1 MERGNTKH
9 GPQRDDELARETED
23 LVRKEPQ
30 LSYTEEARETEPVDD
45 PRELFEAEDAAV
57 TEEEAIELRSEL
69 ARLLTRDEF
78 PLTRH
83 ALLELLDQKDASQ
96 ALVDRVSSL
105 PGRPHYQSTRDLI
118 EALGLAHAEGGP
130 DQGS

>member
-9 GPQRDDELARETED
+9 GPLRDDELARDTQD
-23 LVRKEPQ
+23 MVRADAQPGRVQEGREP
-30 LSYTEEARETEPVDD
+30 EPLDD
-45 PRELFEAEDAAV
+45 PRELFEADTTL

-83 ALLELLDQKDASQ
+83 ALLAILDEKGASP
-96 ALVDRVSSL
+96 ALADRVSTL
-105 PGRPHYQSTRDLI
+105 PGRPHYQSTHDLL
-118 EALGLAHAEGGP
+118 EALSLAHPEEDAGH
-130 DQGS
+130 GS

>member
-9 GPQRDDELARETED
+9 GPVRDDELAHETEGM
-23 LVRKEPQ
+23 VRAEPTP
-30 LSYTEEARETEPVDD
+30 SHTEEWREPEPLDD
-45 PRELFEAEDAAV
+45 PRELFEAESVAL

-83 ALLELLDQKDASQ
+83 ALLALLDAKDASP
-96 ALVDRVSSL
+96 ALVQRVSAL
-105 PGRPHYQSTRDLI
+105 PGRPHYRSTHELL
-118 EALGLAHAEGGP
+118 EALGLAHPEEDA
-130 DQGS
+130 DQER

>member
-9 GPQRDDELARETED
+9 GPVRDDELAHETED
-23 LVRKEPQ
+23 LVRAEPTP
-30 LSYTEEARETEPVDD
+30 SHTEEWREPEPVDD
-45 PRELFEAEDAAV
+45 PRELFEADAAL

-83 ALLELLDQKDASQ
+83 ALLAILDDKGASP
-96 ALVDRVSSL
+96 ALVERVSAM
-105 PGRPHYQSTRDLI
+105 PGRPHYRSTHELL
-118 EALGLAHAEGGP
+118 EALGLAHPEDEP
-130 DQGS
+130 DRES

>member
-9 GPQRDDELARETED
+9 GPARDDELAHETED
-23 LVRKEPQ
+23 LVGSDPQPGRVEEWRESEP
-30 LSYTEEARETEPVDD
+30 LDD
-45 PRELFEAEDAAV
+45 PRELFEADAAV

-83 ALLELLDQKDASQ
+83 ALLAILDEKGASP
-96 ALVDRVSSL
+96 ALTERVSTL
-105 PGRPHYQSTRDLI
+105 PGRPHYQSTHELL
-118 EALGLAHAEGGP
+118 ETLGLAHPEDDAG
-130 DQGS
+130 

>member
-9 GPQRDDELARETED
+9 GPVRDDELARETQDMVRADPQPGRVEED
-23 LVRKEPQ
+23 REP
-30 LSYTEEARETEPVDD
+30 EPLDD
-45 PRELFEAEDAAV
+45 PRELFEADTAL

-83 ALLELLDQKDASQ
+83 ALLAILDEKGASP
-96 ALVDRVSSL
+96 ALADRVSTL
-105 PGRPHYQSTRDLI
+105 PGRPHYQSTHDLL
-118 EALGLAHAEGGP
+118 EALGLAHPEEDAGQE
-130 DQGS
+130 S

>member
-9 GPQRDDELARETED
+9 GPLRDDELKQDTENMVGSDPQPGRVEEGREP
-23 LVRKEPQ
+23 EP
-30 LSYTEEARETEPVDD
+30 LDD
-45 PRELFEAEDAAV
+45 PRELFEADTAL

-83 ALLELLDQKDASQ
+83 ALLAILDEKGASP
-96 ALVDRVSSL
+96 ALADRVSSL
-105 PGRPHYQSTRDLI
+105 PGRTHYPSTHDLL
-118 EALGLAHAEGGP
+118 EALNLAHPEEDAG
-130 DQGS
+130 QGS

>member
-9 GPQRDDELARETED
+9 GPLRDDELKQDTENMVGSDPQPGRVDESREP
-23 LVRKEPQ
+23 EP
-30 LSYTEEARETEPVDD
+30 LDD
-45 PRELFEAEDAAV
+45 PRELFVADATL

-83 ALLELLDQKDASQ
+83 ALLAILDEKGASP
-96 ALVDRVSSL
+96 ALADRVSTL
-105 PGRPHYQSTRDLI
+105 PGRPHYGSTHDLL
-118 EALGLAHAEGGP
+118 EALGLAHPEEDSG
-130 DQGS
+130 QGS

>member
-9 GPQRDDELARETED
+9 GPLRDDELARDTED
-23 LVRKEPQ
+23 MVRADAQPGRVQEGREP
-30 LSYTEEARETEPVDD
+30 EPLDD
-45 PRELFEAEDAAV
+45 PRELFEADTTL

-83 ALLELLDQKDASQ
+83 ALLAILDAKDASP
-96 ALVDRVSSL
+96 ALVQRVSAL
-105 PGRPHYQSTRDLI
+105 PGRPHFPSTHALI
-118 EALGLAHAEGGP
+118 EALGLAHAEDPGT
-130 DQGS
+130 

>member
-9 GPQRDDELARETED
+9 GPLRDDELAQETEGM
-23 LVRKEPQ
+23 VRAEPTP
-30 LSYTEEARETEPVDD
+30 SHTEEWREPEPVDD
-45 PRELFEAEDAAV
+45 PRELFEADTAL

-83 ALLELLDQKDASQ
+83 ALLAILDDKGASP
-96 ALVDRVSSL
+96 ALVERVSAL
-105 PGRPHYQSTRDLI
+105 PGRPHYRSTHELL
-118 EALGLAHAEGGP
+118 EALGLAHPEQEP
-130 DQGS
+130 DRES

>member
-9 GPQRDDELARETED
+9 GPLRDDELARDTED
-23 LVRKEPQ
+23 MVRASAQPGRVEEDREP
-30 LSYTEEARETEPVDD
+30 EPLDD
-45 PRELFEAEDAAV
+45 PRELFEADAAL

-83 ALLELLDQKDASQ
+83 ALLAILDEKGASP
-96 ALVDRVSSL
+96 ALADRVSTL
-105 PGRPHYQSTRDLI
+105 PGRPHYQSTHDLL
-118 EALGLAHAEGGP
+118 EALSLAHPEEDAG
-130 DQGS
+130 QGS